1 MDWRSLRIVAFDTET
16 TGLNPYDG
24 DRVMEF
30 AAVELF
36 LTPEGQVRDV
46 RAHDWLINPG
56 IPIPPKVV
64 QLTGITDDAVSG
76 QPPFEKRAAELV
88 GLLAGAICIAH
99 NFPFD
104 RGFIAEELRRLGR
117 AWPDPLAEI
126 DTVDL
131 SMKVFPQAQ
140 SHKLGDLAK
149 RLGVTLEGAHR
160 ATNDAEACG
169 RCFVEMTR
177 REHAPTDLHGLL
189 DWADALGEPPPNGVI
204 GRGKDGVLCFT
215 SGPYAGEPVE
225 RHPLHMHWM
234 LMAVE
239 RVGKGWRPR
248 FPESLRRW
256 CERFLKVRGA
266 GRARQGGKGG
276 GADEWGLDSNA
287 LPLPEPR
294 ASGGLTG

>member
-36 LTPEGQVRDV
+36 LTAEGQVRDV

-140 SHKLGDLAK
+140 
-149 RLGVTLEGAHR
+149 
-160 ATNDAEACG
+160 ACG

-266 GRARQGGKGG
+266 GRARQFGFFLGG
-276 GADEWGLDSNA
+276 
-287 LPLPEPR
+287 R
-294 ASGGLTG
+294 QGGLAAVV